1 MNTYRDLSIDKLFRL
16 DGEVA
21 LVTGGGDGFGRIA
34 SMTYANAGATV
45 AVTDIDK
52 TKADAVVAEITNGG
66 GHAVALELDV
76 SDRGALKSAIDE
88 AADALG
94 GLHVLV
100 NNAGITRRGPTVE
113 MTDED
118 WDSVIEVNQT
128 AVVLRSRAAAPH
140 MIAHGNGR
148 IINLASIVGLV
159 GNRHFA
165 HIGYQA
171 AKGAV
176 VNITRGLAVEW
187 ARQGIRVNAVAPTF
201 FRTNF
206 GAARMQSDP
215 DLVAAIE
222 ADTPMGRFGEP
233 WELAG
238 GLLYLATRASSMVTG
253 VTLPIDGGWT
263 AA

>member
-1 MNTYRDLSIDKLFRL
+1 MTTYHELSINNLFRL

-34 SMTYANAGATV
+34 SMTYANAGASV

-52 TKADAVVAEITNGG
+52 TKADAVVAEITDGG

-76 SDRGALKSAIDE
+76 SDRTALKSTIDE
-88 AADALG
+88 AASVFG
-94 GLHVLV
+94 GLHILV
-100 NNAGITRRGPTVE
+100 NNAGITRRGPTLD
-113 MTDED
+113 MTDDD
-118 WDSVIEVNQT
+118 WDSVIAVNQT
-128 AVVLRSRAAAPH
+128 AVVLGSKAAVPH
-140 MIAHGNGR
+140 MLVHGDGR

-171 AKGAV
+171 TKGAI

-187 ARQGIRVNAVAPTF
+187 ADQGIRVNAVAPTF

-206 GAARMQSDP
+206 GAARMQSNP
-215 DLVAAIE
+215 DLAAAIE
-222 ADTPMGRFGEP
+222 ADTPIGRFGEP

-263 AA
+263 AV